1 MLTYLGQTWPM
12 ISRVALRLDVY
23 EASNGQLLQSVASLL
38 YWR

>member
-1 MLTYLGQTWPM
+1 M